1 MTQIG
6 RYEIVRRTGQ
16 TPLGTIYEAVD
27 RETQRTV
34 AIQATEDACS
44 ESLGRLNHPNIRNLI
59 AVEQAD
65 GRLFLILE
73 HLDASPI
80 LEYAKAQNATPADLA
95 KLLKTAATA
104 VDHANDHGVSHPGLT
119 PKHLLVNSYGLLKVA
134 GFELPGLDALAV
146 PSTNDAEREELEYS
160 VPYRA
165 PEFLAGEY
173 DLSRADQFALGA
185 IAFEVLTG
193 RRLFESGSPVST
205 MASIISGKSS
215 DLALVEAK
223 SAVAVRRVLERMIEP
238 DPALRFANCTLA
250 MEALESALVRKV
262 ASPTRVTDSPVLVRP
277 VSDIDAPRA
286 RQTPLPPIGD
296 RIANARQ
303 ANSQRLRW
311 VVAGVVVSAVAMAAL
326 ILSQLMHQKAAVPAT
341 KQVIVAPPVEKQTT
355 PRPQVQPPQSAAH
368 TSDTA
373 NPSNPSQ
380 NPTPKSTASKT
391 GKRKGSGN
399 TKATVYMPLPELD
412 NTN

>member
-73 HLDASPI
+73 HMDALPI
-80 LEYAKAQNATPADLA
+80 LEYARAQNATPADLA
-95 KLLKTAATA
+95 KLLKTAAMA
-104 VDHANDHGVSHPGLT
+104 VDHANEQGVSHPGLT
-119 PKHLLVNSYGLLKVA
+119 PKHLLVNTYGLLKIA
-134 GFELPGLDALAV
+134 GFELPGLDALAF
-146 PSTNDAEREELEYS
+146 PSTNDAEREELEFS

-185 IAFEVLTG
+185 IAFELLTG

-205 MASIISGKSS
+205 MADIISGKSS

-223 SAVAVRRVLERMIEP
+223 SSVAVRRVLERMIGP
-238 DPALRFANCTLA
+238 DPAMRFASCTLA
-250 MEALESALVRKV
+250 MEALDSALVRKV
-262 ASPTRVTDSPVLVRP
+262 ASPTRVTDSPVLVRTL
-277 VSDIDAPRA
+277 SDTDIPRV

-296 RIANARQ
+296 RIAKARQ

-311 VVAGVVVSAVAMAAL
+311 VIAGVVVSAVAMAAL
-326 ILSQLMHQKAAVPAT
+326 ILGQVMHRP
-341 KQVIVAPPVEKQTT
+341 APPVAHQTSVAPVPEKRSNPTS
-355 PRPQVQPPQSAAH
+355 QVQPSPPVVH
-368 TSDTA
+368 PSDTA
-373 NPSNPSQ
+373 TAAPSQ
-380 NPTPKSTASKT
+380 AARTSAAKP
-391 GKRKGSGN
+391 GKRKGN
-399 TKATVYMPLPELD
+399 TKATVYMPPPSFD
-412 NTN
+412 SN